1 MKKPPL
7 VLVLVLVLVLEE
19 KWQRGGMAR
28 DEG

>member
-1 MKKPPL
+1 MKKPP
-7 VLVLVLVLVLEE
+7 LVLVLVLVLEE